1 MPALWL
7 RCTSHQSPDWG
18 KVISSLHLTP
28 RLMLYLIMQAV
39 QSHSTQGSTD
49 ESSSSS
55 TGQNKLIRSTSNTVE
70 LLRSIRYISQALQ
83 YIARN
88 CKHLGELSLWL
99 PNLPASSN
107 RGGPLDHPSLLK
119 RPHFKLTQ
127 LWSHCQ
133 RLQRLTLVN
142 VPSRYTTIAFSA
154 LNYEA
159 LMSGYVCLQYMQA
172 APIYQKL
179 ILCSV
184 VPDPDIVEDGM

>member
-28 RLMLYLIMQAV
+28 RLMLYLAMQAV
-39 QSHSTQGSTD
+39 QPHSTQGSTD
-49 ESSSSS
+49 ESSNSS
-55 TGQNKLIRSTSNTVE
+55 TGPHKLIRSTSNTVE

-88 CKHLGELSLWL
+88 CKHLEELSLWL

-133 RLQRLTLVN
+133 HLQRLTLVN
-142 VPSRYTTIAFSA
+142 VPSRYTSIAFSVSNCKA
-154 LNYEA
+154 LLSLY
-159 LMSGYVCLQYMQA
+159 MCLQHVQA
-172 APIYQKL
+172 ACICQNC
-179 ILCSV
+179 I
-184 VPDPDIVEDGM
+184 